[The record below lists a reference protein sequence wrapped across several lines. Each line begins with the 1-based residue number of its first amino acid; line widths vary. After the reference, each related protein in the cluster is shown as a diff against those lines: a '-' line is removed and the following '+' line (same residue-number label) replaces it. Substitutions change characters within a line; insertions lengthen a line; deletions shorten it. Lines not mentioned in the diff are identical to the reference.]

1 MIYCFCSTAQSVTA
15 FKIVWICQPKSVSQS
30 NILQNM
36 MRKNYCIFIGI
47 HFSMFLSRSLSVFKH
62 DVIDVITNALA
73 WWHHSLSGV
82 YFYFIIIIV
91 YTFHSQEIIKY
102 INNAVA
108 INLNVLNI
116 SHCTFAVEENEIK
129 EWSWEMVQMV
139 EMGGRLNE
147 SQEIAIGI

>member
-1 MIYCFCSTAQSVTA
+1 
-15 FKIVWICQPKSVSQS
+15 
-30 NILQNM
+30 
-36 MRKNYCIFIGI
+36 MRLLDGIFGSLPFLCLF
-47 HFSMFLSRSLSVFKH
+47 FS
-62 DVIDVITNALA
+62 I
-73 WWHHSLSGV
+73 
-82 YFYFIIIIV
+82 IIIIV

-129 EWSWEMVQMV
+129 EWSWEMVQMF

-147 SQEIAIGI
+147 SQGIANGTQS